1 MKYWAILLF
10 LITSS
15 QKVDAMSVFDIG
27 KTCVFSEVK
36 VKLMRNGEPLKNTK
50 IIRRW
55 EWNALKQDTATTD
68 SNGYFEFPAIYEKSI
83 SRLLPVELVIA
94 QGVYVIENGEEK
106 KIWSNS
112 KREPEENSE
121 FHGRPIV
128 MSCEITDEMKI
139 HREFDSIM
147 NTLCKWEI

>member
-1 MKYWAILLF
+1 MPRRFFNSCFFDYKIEFESLIEEKYMKYWAILLF

-50 IIRRW
+50 VIRRW

-68 SNGYFEFPAIYEKSI
+68 SNGYLEFSAIYEKSI
-83 SRLLPVELVIA
+83 SRLLPIELVIA
-94 QGVYVIENGEEK
+94 QGIYVIENGKEK
-106 KIWSNS
+106 KSGQIQNVNR
-112 KREPEENSE
+112 K
-121 FHGRPIV
+121 
-128 MSCEITDEMKI
+128 KI
-139 HREFDSIM
+139 RNLM
-147 NTLCKWEI
+147 AVL